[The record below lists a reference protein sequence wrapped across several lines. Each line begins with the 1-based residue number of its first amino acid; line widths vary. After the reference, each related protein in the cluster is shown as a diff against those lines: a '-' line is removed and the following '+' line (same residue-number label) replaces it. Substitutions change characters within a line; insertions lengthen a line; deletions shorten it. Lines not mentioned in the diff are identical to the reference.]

1 MIDAA
6 LIQQCADPGLKPAI
20 VEKFIAEAGSTDALA
35 VTVRVGDRVVLE
47 PTPRRT
53 DEAMTLIRQHLGKA
67 VVRVGVTQYPA
78 GLGVADVAELE
89 PDLLDACANIRMGTR
104 LFGKVYRIVTKW
116 YGNTVDEAF
125 DDAIYAWK
133 TEYFE
138 GRAVFSEPDPGE
150 MGLAEP
156 KQAPPEL
163 SEGPGSSEEDASEGA
178 VASGVPTQRDT
189 PPGDPNKA
197 GIRID
202 LSGIGGP
209 YP

>member
-1 MIDAA
+1 MIDVA

-20 VEKFIAEAGSTDALA
+20 VEKFIAEAGSSDPLT
-35 VTVRVGDRVVLE
+35 VTVRIGDRVVLV
-47 PTPRRT
+47 PAPRRT

-78 GLGVADVAELE
+78 GLGVADASELE
-89 PDLLDACANIRMGTR
+89 PDLLDACANIRMGTT

-116 YGNTVDEAF
+116 YGNAVDEAF

-133 TEYFE
+133 TGYFE

-150 MGLAEP
+150 MSLAEP
-156 KQAPPEL
+156 KQAPP
-163 SEGPGSSEEDASEGA
+163 GSSEENDSEGT
-178 VASGVPTQRDT
+178 VAGGVPTQRHT
-189 PPGDPNKA
+189 QPGDPNKA